1 MDNEA
6 LDFQLLTRRLAVSIS
21 RFVAKF
27 PEESPALDAAFEL
40 RATATRLGL
49 LCTHYAEGRA
59 RGLIVDAENECI
71 SVCYWLELV
80 RELQPSE
87 AAQVEAILVE
97 ARSIRELLR
106 AAKKKL
112 QG

>member
-1 MDNEA
+1 MENEA

-21 RFVAKF
+21 RFVARF
-27 PEESPALDAAFEL
+27 PEDSPALDAAFEL

-49 LCTHYAEGRA
+49 LCTHYAEGHA

-71 SVCYWLELV
+71 SVCYWLELI

-87 AAQVEAILVE
+87 TAAIEALLVE
-97 ARSIRELLR
+97 ARSLRELLK
-106 AAKKKL
+106 AAKKRL
-112 QG
+112 HG